1 MFLVPPTSI
10 LLCKMQRL
18 LLTTIWAVALSALTL
33 MVWAIYEVKRTPPV
47 KPNGN
52 AVMVE
57 VMSPRQKFNPAT
69 RWTVTEHLSAHNVLI
84 AHVETAHLDEAV
96 SIAQQLT
103 EPIKDK
109 YAEVMIY
116 FHRPGRPDT
125 LPPKRV
131 QWTPTTGYVETSYAP

>member
-1 MFLVPPTSI
+1 MHRVLLIGIWLAAAGAAGLVG
-10 LLCKMQRL
+10 
-18 LLTTIWAVALSALTL
+18 WAV
-33 MVWAIYEVKRTPPV
+33 YEVKRTPPV
-47 KPNGN
+47 RPKTIS
-52 AVMVE
+52 VE

-84 AHVETAHLDEAV
+84 AQVETDYLNEAV
-96 SIAQQLT
+96 AIAQQLT

-109 YAEVMIY
+109 YAEVLIY

-131 QWTPTTGYVETSYAP
+131 QWTPKSGYVETAYEP